1 MKLKGIKTIALLAA
15 AILLVIGSVA
25 GIAAAGAGDSAG
37 DEEFE
42 WNWDAC
48 YWWGWDG
55 LELPLYQ
62 RKQVRDILVL
72 ILDTYFGIDISRM
85 TSEEMDEVGRLIG
98 YDGQEK
104 VLRLFEH
111 YAHKKGF
118 EMPEPPEPPAPLPVE
133 PEPYWW
139 EIVGDPE
146 GEVEAIMK
154 QVAEAKGMSPDEV
167 RERFCELFPGVDLWS
182 MTFWEF
188 DQFLDSLPRPPL
200 KWGPVCFEELGRNPS
215 IIGLFGRV
223 PVFSTHQ
230 ELEEFNRKLEEV
242 TVAVAPLLRQ
252 LCRSE
257 FPFVSAV
264 ISQGAI
270 SIGVYTDR
278 LPNAREVYQMIAEK
292 AERLFGIENV
302 PATFSNAVGTGPA
315 DFDPPPGPASS
326 GWEAPWNEP
335 FCPIP
340 GAVKV
345 TAGDYH
351 WCTTTA
357 SFAVQRRTL
366 WRYDEDYIV
375 SGHKGPGITPVRM
388 RIYQPT
394 PGHEAGE
401 VKDNVATHTYADAA
415 RVGISDARVRPYIL
429 IGGSPSQP
437 ALRPVF
443 GSADPPLPPPQSVIW
458 ISAGRTGVTFSVD
471 VLERRTFTNSGP
483 YEELRDQVIVRP
495 RVHLPGT
502 MGGDSGSP
510 YWLPVWDPV
519 RRMHG
524 AKIHGL
530 HVGTIP
536 VNGVDY
542 ADGVD
547 LMVLSPVSGVEGE
560 FPGWRVWV
568 RE

>member
-167 RERFCELFPGVDLWS
+167 RERFGELFPGVDLWS
-182 MTFWEF
+182 MSFGEF
-188 DQFLDSLPRPPL
+188 SDFLNSLPQPPL
-200 KWGPVCFEELGRNPS
+200 KWEPVCFEELRERPRV
-215 IIGLFGRV
+215 IGLFGTV
-223 PVFSTHQ
+223 PEFSTHQ
-230 ELEEFNRKLEEV
+230 ELAEFNQKLEKVLSE
-242 TVAVAPLLRQ
+242 VAPLLRR

-257 FPFVSAV
+257 FPWISAV
-264 ISQGAI
+264 VSQGAI

-278 LPNAREVYQMIAEK
+278 LPNAKEMYQMIGEK

-302 PATFSNAVGTGPA
+302 PVTFSNAVGTGPSA
-315 DFDPPPGPASS
+315 LDPPPGPASS

-335 FCPIP
+335 FPRIP

-345 TAGDYH
+345 TPAGAPARYS
-351 WCTTTA
+351 TA
-357 SFAVQRRTL
+357 SFAVQRLR
-366 WRYDEDYIV
+366 WYWPWDPDEDYIIT
-375 SGHKGPGITPVRM
+375 GHKGPGGTITPINM
-388 RIYQPT
+388 HINQPT
-394 PGHEAGE
+394 PAHEAGR
-401 VKDNVATHTYADAA
+401 VRDNAGRIAYADAA
-415 RVGISDARVRPYIL
+415 RVGISDAI
-429 IGGSPSQP
+429 
-437 ALRPVF
+437 
-443 GSADPPLPPPQSVIW
+443 VIW

-530 HVGTIP
+530 HV
-536 VNGVDY
+536 
-542 ADGVD
+542 
-547 LMVLSPVSGVEGE
+547 
-560 FPGWRVWV
+560 
-568 RE
+568 

>member
-1 MKLKGIKTIALLAA
+1 MKPKGIKTIALLVA
-15 AILLVIGSVA
+15 AITLVVGSVA
-25 GIAAAGAGDSAG
+25 GMAAAGAGNSGG
-37 DEEFE
+37 DGG
-42 WNWDAC
+42 WAMDGS
-48 YWWGWDG
+48 YWWEVWWG
-55 LELPLYQ
+55 EEAPLTPYQ
-62 RKQVRDILVL
+62 REQIGRITDL
-72 ILDTYFGIDISRM
+72 ILDRYFGIEGSFVMSPGQFDKA
-85 TSEEMDEVGRLIG
+85 TSPLVGSE
-98 YDGQEK
+98 QEWE
-104 VLRLFEH
+104 VLRLFGY
-111 YAHKKGF
+111 YAQKRGFNVPAGVFDVPSGF
-118 EMPEPPEPPAPLPVE
+118 ETPPGIPPPTRISPEVYTPE

-139 EIVGDPE
+139 EIAGDPE

-302 PATFSNAVGTGPA
+302 PVTFSNAVGTGPSA
-315 DFDPPPGPASS
+315 LDPPPGPASS

-335 FCPIP
+335 FPRIP

-351 WCTTTA
+351 WCNTTA
-357 SFAVQRRTL
+357 SFAVRRRV
-366 WRYDEDYIV
+366 WWWYDVDYIV
-375 SGHKGPGITPVRM
+375 SGHKGPGITPVTM

-401 VKDNVATHTYADAA
+401 VKDNVGTDTYADAA
-415 RVGISDARVRPYIL
+415 RVGISDARVRPDIL
-429 IGGSPSQP
+429 IGGALSQP
-437 ALRPVF
+437 VLRPVF
-443 GSADPPLPPPQSVIW
+443 ASGDPALEDRIW
-458 ISAGRTGVTFSVD
+458 ISAGRSGVTFSVD
-471 VLERRTFTNSGP
+471 VLRRRTLVLAP
-483 YEELRDQVIVRP
+483 PWPWVKLRDQFLVRSP
-495 RVHLPGT
+495 WGHPG
-502 MGGDSGSP
+502 
-510 YWLPVWDPV
+510 
-519 RRMHG
+519 
-524 AKIHGL
+524 
-530 HVGTIP
+530 
-536 VNGVDY
+536 
-542 ADGVD
+542 
-547 LMVLSPVSGVEGE
+547 
-560 FPGWRVWV
+560 
-568 RE
+568 